1 MNLVE
6 GPSCHFQS
14 NGVDHHH
21 PLSSGEGQS
30 AEMIREPNYSFST
43 EAQLDSNVPRS
54 VMLPSADKETYQN
67 NLECNG
73 NGAEKHAKTCMTLD
87 ETSCVT
93 NGSLIEP
100 ATTKQ
105 TEERDERPEQP
116 GTSHSED
123 KANGLPR
130 INGHKKVKV
139 IDLSDTKIS
148 PAGDE
153 VR

>member
-6 GPSCHFQS
+6 GPSFHFQS
-14 NGVDHHH
+14 NVVGHHH
-21 PLSSGEGQS
+21 PLSSGEDHS
-30 AEMIREPNYSFST
+30 AEMIREPNYTVST

-67 NLECNG
+67 NTDCNG
-73 NGAEKHAKTCMTLD
+73 NSAEQHAKTWMTLD
-87 ETSCVT
+87 ETRCVA
-93 NGSLIEP
+93 NGLPIEA

-123 KANGLPR
+123 KANGLHR
-130 INGHKKVKV
+130 VNGHKVKV